1 LKNRPNIVTI
11 AGFDPSNGAGL
22 TADVKTFETLK
33 CYGLS
38 VCTANTVQDDK
49 RFKACHWMPI
59 AVVLSQIEILFN
71 RFEINYVKIGILENW
86 ETLSLLVK
94 KLLELKPNVKI
105 VLDPVLKSSS
115 DFDFHAVVTSN
126 NFCRTEQSCTEQS
139 RSIEVDKNYIENKL
153 DEILEKIYLLT
164 PNYKEIEQLYPD
176 KNIEETIKHIS
187 SKTNLFLKG
196 GHHPDKLGK
205 DVLFTVEGK
214 EYNLSPKLKNCHE
227 KHGSGCVLSSAIT
240 SYLALGFPLLKA
252 SYRGKRYTEKF
263 LSSNKSLLGFHSKK

>member
-1 LKNRPNIVTI
+1 MRKRPIVLTI

-38 VCTANTVQDDK
+38 VCTANTVQDDVVFKTCHWTPVEVISDQIEVMFK
-49 RFKACHWMPI
+49 RF
-59 AVVLSQIEILFN
+59 Q
-71 RFEINYVKIGILENW
+71 INYVKIGILENW
-86 ETLSLLVK
+86 LTLSVLVD
-94 KLLELKPNVKI
+94 KLLCLNPNVKI

-115 DFDFHAVVTSN
+115 NFDFHPNVSSSD
-126 NFCRTEQSCTEQS
+126 FCHTEPV
-139 RSIEVDKNYIENKL
+139 EVDKNYIKNKL
-153 DEILEKIYLLT
+153 DEILSKIYLLT
-164 PNYKEIEQLYPD
+164 PNYNEIEQLYPE
-176 KNIEETIKHIS
+176 KSIEETIAFIS

-196 GHHPDKLGK
+196 GHNEKAIGK
-205 DVLFTVEGK
+205 DELFTFEGK
-214 EYNLSPKLKNCHE
+214 QFILNPKLKNCSD

-252 SYRGKRYTEKF
+252 CYRGKRYTEKF